1 MLPLDVR
8 ARTALKLGMEAGQAC
23 LDLTEQTDP
32 DFGEK
37 AYQFVVCY
45 VRKCRRVP
53 GENVT
58 LAARLADIVP
68 RDDRAFGPVFAKA
81 LRAGVIR
88 VVGSAPRVR
97 GHGTSGGRIYAPG
110 RRLHE

>member
-23 LDLTEQTDP
+23 LDLTEQADP

-37 AYQFVVCY
+37 AYQFVVDY
-45 VRKCRRVP
+45 VRKSRRVP

-58 LAARLADIVP
+58 LAARLAGIVP
-68 RDDRAFGPVFAKA
+68 RDDRAFGPVFQRAI
-81 LRAGVIR
+81 RAGAIR

-110 RRLHE
+110 RNGA